1 MMKTSRAAC
10 RGWFFRILF
19 FLVGQFLSACGI
31 ILAVKS
37 DLGVSAGSALPNA
50 FHTVVTEKLGSLR
63 FLYLDFSRL
72 GDCTTLLFWIFVVL
86 QIVLLRERFP
96 LRNLLQI
103 FGSVLI
109 GVFVNAA
116 EGLLGWIAPQNYIQQ
131 LCLIVCAILVQGLG
145 IAIYI
150 DGKVMLMPPEGIVM
164 MIHTLCPKVDVGRA
178 KIIEDV
184 SLVGLAVL
192 LSVTVLHRIVGIR
205 EGTILLAVA
214 VGPVMGTIHK
224 VVEGPLK
231 ALYFPEEREIPIQAP
246 GEETLS

>member
-1 MMKTSRAAC
+1 MKKSSSTY

-19 FLVGQFLSACGI
+19 FLTGQFLSACGI

-50 FHTVVTEKLGSLR
+50 FHTVVAEKLGSLR

-72 GDCTTLLFWIFVVL
+72 GDCTTLLFWIFVVI
-86 QIVLLRERFP
+86 QIVLLRARFP

-103 FGSVLI
+103 FGSVMV
-109 GVFVNAA
+109 GAFVNAA
-116 EGLLGWIAPQNYIQQ
+116 EGLLGWISPQNYAQR
-131 LCLIVCAILVQGLG
+131 LLLIVCAILVQGLG

-150 DGKVMLMPPEGIVM
+150 DGKVMLMPPEGIIM
-164 MIHTLCPKVDVGRA
+164 MISTLCPKIGVGKA

-184 SLVGLAVL
+184 SLVVLAVL
-192 LSVTVLHRIVGIR
+192 LSMTVLHRVVGIR

-214 VGPVMGTIHK
+214 VGPVMGAIHK

-231 ALYFPEEREIPIQAP
+231 ALYFPEEREKPAP
-246 GEETLS
+246 RLCEQEELP